1 MKKINLFFDVGS
13 TLHHPL
19 TENWFITPNFF
30 NILGYIDLDIVL
42 DARTKVTNK
51 FVTCRFVNHMSHL
64 LENSSFHVPTC
75 IFCLTYLFIFF

>member
-30 NILGYIDLDIVL
+30 NTLGYIDLDIVL
-42 DARTKVTNK
+42 DARTKVTNN
-51 FVTCRFVNHMSHL
+51 FVTLQNYFIVLDFL
-64 LENSSFHVPTC
+64 LRYC
-75 IFCLTYLFIFF
+75 I